1 MINRAEQKGQFLTLV
16 TVYLLGT
23 SLCVSCGQQ
32 PLYGMSR
39 VSVDHGAGGG
49 QMQDESRYTAN
60 QDLTRQ
66 LVSERHQ
73 VLQAVSFQNG
83 ILIH

>member
-1 MINRAEQKGQFLTLV
+1 M
-16 TVYLLGT
+16 
-23 SLCVSCGQQ
+23 
-32 PLYGMSR
+32 
-39 VSVDHGAGGG
+39 DHGAGGG
-49 QMQDESRYTAN
+49 QMQDEGRYTAN

-66 LVSERHQ
+66 LVPERHQ